1 MKSSFIIFFAIVF
14 TLYALINFY
23 VFIRGWKALQP
34 FGTVRIIYIFAFVI
48 LSLSW
53 LAGRIIE
60 NYWMSPFTNCLIW
73 IGSFWLGALIYFLL
87 IIILIDISRII
98 NLFFGFLPEKNTNLY
113 NGLKIYAFLS
123 SLIVVSFIVITGY
136 FNSRNPVI
144 NKLELKIPKHTANIE
159 KLNIVAVSD
168 IHLGTII
175 GAERLEIIVDKIN
188 QLNPDIVLL
197 VGDVIDED
205 VKPVIEQN
213 TGEKLLNIKSKYGTY
228 GVTGNHEYF
237 SGVESS
243 CKYLSEHGVIMLRD
257 SVIKIDNSFYLAGR
271 EDKEIKRIAGKSR
284 KSLKEILYG
293 IDMNLPVIVMNHQ
306 PFALEEAVEN
316 YVDLHISGHTHNGQ
330 FWPLN
335 YITRLVYKISY
346 GYISEGKTHFYV
358 SNGAGTWGPP
368 LRFGNRPEI
377 VNIMI
382 EFQK

>member
-34 FGTVRIIYIFAFVI
+34 FGTVRVIYIFAFVI

-60 NYWMSPFTNCLIW
+60 NYWMSPFTDCLIW

-87 IIILIDISRII
+87 IIILIDISRIV
-98 NLFFGFLPEKNTNLY
+98 NLFFGFLPDKNTNLY
-113 NGLKIYAFLS
+113 IGLKIYAFLS
-123 SLIVVSFIVITGY
+123 SLIIVSFIVITGY
-136 FNSRNPVI
+136 FNSKNPVI
-144 NKLELKIPKHTANIE
+144 NKLELKIPKHTANFE

-175 GAERLEIIVDKIN
+175 SAEQLEKIVDKIN
-188 QLNPDIVLL
+188 GLNPDLVLL

-243 CKYLSEHGVIMLRD
+243 CSYLSEHGIIMLRD
-257 SVIKIDNSFYLAGR
+257 SLIKIDNSFYLAGR
-271 EDKEIKRIAGKSR
+271 EDKEIKRIAGKDR

-293 IDMNLPVIVMNHQ
+293 IDMNLPIIVMNHQ
-306 PFALEEAVEN
+306 PFALEEAVDN

-335 YITRLVYKISY
+335 YITKMVYEISY
-346 GYISEGKTHFYV
+346 GYKKEGNTHFYV

-368 LRFGNRPEI
+368 LRFGNKPEI
-377 VNIMI
+377 VNII
-382 EFQK
+382 LEFKK